1 MDTALLTT
9 FVEVAKA
16 LGALATPVVVVI
28 VAYIFQRKQK
38 LAEAVM
44 TERIKRIA
52 RISPLLNKIFS
63 YRHRVGN
70 YLEWTPEDILNAK
83 READHEFW
91 TFEFLWSP
99 EYKAAY
105 HQFMEECF
113 TINRGEGNKAGIRAG
128 PRFYPKKANTPGW
141 EAFTDEEV
149 NKSNNQAA
157 YNQIQSVTARD
168 LGFRP

>member
-1 MDTALLTT
+1 MEAGLLTS

-28 VAYIFQRKQK
+28 VAYIFQRRQK
-38 LAEAVM
+38 LAEAAM

-52 RISPLLNKIFS
+52 RISPLLNRIFS

-70 YLEWTPEDILNAK
+70 FLDCTPEDILNAK

-99 EYKAAY
+99 EYKEAY
-105 HQFMEECF
+105 HRFMEECF
-113 TINRGEGNKAGIRAG
+113 VINRGEGNKAGIRAES
-128 PRFYPKKANTPGW
+128 RYYPKKASTPGW
-141 EAFTDEEV
+141 EAFTGEDV
-149 NKSNNQAA
+149 DKAKNQAA
-157 YNQIQSVTARD
+157 YNLVQSVTARD
-168 LGFRP
+168 LGFRA